1 MVKRLRLLACAAA
14 GLVATA
20 ALAATWTA
28 DVLAQDDVTEG
39 LIDVEL
45 GDGGDLTHPVLGA
58 HLSALADEVAADRLG
73 GSAATPHMPGDTG
86 NFTVS
91 MIGLSIT
98 FDGDSAPVVKA
109 ITDNGGDVR
118 NVFDGY
124 IEAYVAPSALAAL
137 ARVPGLTWAREFAQ
151 PHKDRGEYTSGGVAA
166 HLADA
171 WHAAGITGRGVKVGV
186 IDTATSDTSRDGF
199 SGLHSAIASGD
210 LPSTVKGRCYK
221 AVNLPTSDLGA
232 CAASGGDSHGT
243 RVAATLMD
251 VAPDAGLY
259 ISNPMTWG
267 DLQRSVEWMKN
278 QGVKVI
284 AHSVSWNYHG
294 AADGTSPVN
303 PSPLNTVKWAA
314 DNGIVWINSAGNYNG
329 GTWFGAFA
337 DADNDNIHEWTTG
350 DEYQE
355 FTLGAG
361 ETRTVFMRWDDNWG
375 GASKDLAL
383 HVVKNP
389 GTAGEQLVDN
399 LNDPQSGGASH
410 RPFEGKKFKAP
421 VAGTYAFVVK
431 KLSGTAP
438 SWIQLATFDSL
449 AHTTT
454 GHSLLSPADSAH
466 NGMLAV
472 GAAWS
477 ANSSIRGFSSL
488 GPTPDGR
495 VKPDIVGADGYVSL
509 GATRFGTSYSA
520 PHVAGLAALVRQQ
533 NPAFTPEQT
542 TEYLKAHAAP
552 RGEPNPNNTY
562 GHGFAQLPSLDCT
575 EPLNGDGSA
584 SGSWTTNCMSV
595 TDTEK
600 SSQYYTFTISQQST
614 VTIGLS
620 SSVDSYLYLRRGYNN
635 QKSAAL
641 HTDDDSG
648 AGSDARISESLAAG
662 TYTIEATTLA
672 TGRTGAFTLTVS
684 GGLETLPEISITAAS
699 TVTEGDTA
707 VFTLTASPAPAA
719 ALPVRVAVT
728 AAGDFG
734 VTPGSQTVTVPT
746 SGSATLSITTTGDTE
761 EEADGSV
768 TASISSGRGYTVSA
782 AAAAA
787 TVAVEDDDEVACTTQ
802 LHSDA
807 ISRARAAYAW
817 HAANNGNSQV
827 RFWQILAYLDADPMP
842 AAPNGTTPAPT
853 TVAAVE
859 TFSSGKT
866 WPGWKRIVKAMQCH
880 IPAPATPEVSI
891 TAGSG
896 VTEGAD
902 AAFTLTANPA
912 PAAALTVTVAV
923 TQTGGYITPGSHTVT
938 IPTSGSATL
947 AVATVNDSVDEADG
961 SVTATVNAGTG
972 YTVSS
977 TAGSASVAVADD
989 DVPEVAITAGAA
1001 AVEGGDATFT
1011 LTAAPAPAAALS
1023 VTVAVTQSGDFI
1035 APGSRTVTIP
1045 VSGSA
1050 TLSVATVNDSVD
1062 EANGSVT
1069 ATVDA
1074 GTGYTV
1080 SSSAGSATVTVSD
1093 DDATTTPVTDDPC
1106 FEHLTG
1112 DGNSQGEWT
1121 KSCTSNER
1129 DGRYAR
1135 FYTFELGQQSTV
1147 TIDLD
1152 GTVDNFLYLREGMNV
1167 AQGRALHYNDD
1178 RRAGNLDALIRASLP
1193 SGWYSIE
1200 ATTYSRARTG
1210 TFNLR
1215 ISGLPAAPAAPAT
1228 PELSIT
1234 AGAAVIEGTDAEFT
1248 LTAAPAPA
1256 AALTVTVAVTQS
1268 GDFITPGSHTVTIP
1282 ASGSATLS
1290 IPTTGDTAD
1299 ESDGSVTAT
1308 INTGAGYTISST
1320 AGSATVDVSDDDASA
1335 VCTVQLP
1342 SDAVTVAEVTGW
1354 RDGHSGTAHVLRWN
1368 RVLAALGV
1376 DTGETEMTVSES
1388 RANEYQFMASRWDRV
1403 TRTLEAL
1410 AQCNNPPPAT
1420 PEVGITAGSA
1430 VIEGTDATFTLTADP
1445 APTAALSVSVAV
1457 TQTGDYITPSTQ
1469 TVTIPASGSATL
1481 TVATAND
1488 TTDEADGSVTATINA
1503 GNGYTVSTTAGSA
1516 TVDVSDNDDPVPPP
1530 TTPEVSITA
1539 GGDIT
1544 EGDTAT
1550 FTVVADPAP
1559 TTALSVGIAITQSG
1573 DFAVGAGMTVA
1584 IPTSGSASVSVATLN
1599 DGVDEADGS
1608 VTATINSGQGYT
1620 VSATAGSATV
1630 TVADDDPVPPPR
1642 ATPEVSVTA
1651 SSGIT
1656 EGADAVFTLTADPA
1670 PASPLAVTVNVA
1682 QSGDYGVATGSQT
1695 VTIPTSGS
1703 YTLTI
1708 ATSDDSTDEADG
1720 SVTVTV
1726 NSGAGYSV
1734 SATAASAT
1742 AAVFDDDN
1750 PAPPPPV
1757 ADPGF
1762 SIEDASGTEG
1772 EQVSVRVTLSHA
1784 SSQRLRVYWTTRYGG
1799 SSAWDHRNPIWAM
1812 DGADFAAARGWLTF
1826 EPGVVERQAQV
1837 NLLED
1842 SRVEPAEEFQVHLM
1856 FVSPYGAVPIA
1867 DGIAIVTITDND

>member
-14 GLVATA
+14 GLVVTA

-28 DVLAQDDVTEG
+28 EVLAQDDVTEG

-58 HLSALADEVAADRLG
+58 HLSALADEAAADRLG

-98 FDGDSAPVVKA
+98 FDGDSAAVVKA

-124 IEAYVAPSALAAL
+124 IEAYVPPSALAAL

-151 PHKDRGEYTSGGVAA
+151 PHKDRGGDTSGGVAA

-171 WHAAGITGRGVKVGV
+171 WHAAGITGSGVKVGV
-186 IDTATSDTSRDGF
+186 IDSATSATSRDGF
-199 SGLHSAIASGD
+199 TGLHSAMTSGD
-210 LPSTVKGRCYK
+210 LPSTVKGRCYR

-251 VAPDAGLY
+251 VAPDASLY
-259 ISNPMTWG
+259 ISNPITWG

-284 AHSVSWNYHG
+284 AHSISWNYHG
-294 AADGTSPVN
+294 PADGTSPVN

-314 DNGIVWINSAGNYNG
+314 DNGIVWINSAGNRNG
-329 GTWFGAFA
+329 STWFGAFA
-337 DADNDNIHEWTTG
+337 DADNDNVHEWTTG

-509 GATRFGTSYSA
+509 GATRFGTSYAA

-562 GHGFAQLPSLDCT
+562 GHGFAQLPSLACT
-575 EPLNGDGSA
+575 ELLNGDGSA

-595 TDTEK
+595 TDTAK
-600 SSQYYTFTISQQST
+600 SSQYYTFTIAQQST

-662 TYTIEATTLA
+662 AYTIEATTLA
-672 TGRTGAFTLTVS
+672 TGQTGAFTVTVS

-707 VFTLTASPAPAA
+707 AFTLTASPAPAA
-719 ALPVRVAVT
+719 ALPVSVAVT

-734 VTPGSQTVTVPT
+734 VTPGSRTVTVPT
-746 SGSATLSITTTGDTE
+746 SGSATLSISTTGDSVE
-761 EEADGSV
+761 ESDGSV

-787 TVAVEDDDEVACTTQ
+787 TVAVEDDDGVACTTQ

-859 TFSSGKT
+859 AFSSGKT
-866 WPGWKRIVKAMQCH
+866 WPGWKPIVKAMQCH
-880 IPAPATPEVSI
+880 IPAPATPEVRI

-912 PAAALTVTVAV
+912 PAAALT
-923 TQTGGYITPGSHTVT
+923 
-938 IPTSGSATL
+938 
-947 AVATVNDSVDEADG
+947 
-961 SVTATVNAGTG
+961 
-972 YTVSS
+972 
-977 TAGSASVAVADD
+977 
-989 DVPEVAITAGAA
+989 
-1001 AVEGGDATFT
+1001 
-1011 LTAAPAPAAALS
+1011 

-1062 EANGSVT
+1062 EADGSVT

-1080 SSSAGSATVTVSD
+1080 SSTAGSASVAVSD
-1093 DDATTTPVTDDPC
+1093 DDATTTPVTDNPC

-1135 FYTFELGQQSTV
+1135 FYTFQLGQQSTV

-1178 RRAGNLDALIRASLP
+1178 RRPGNLDALIRASLP
-1193 SGWYSIE
+1193 SGWYTIE

-1210 TFNLR
+1210 AFNLK
-1215 ISGLPAAPAAPAT
+1215 ISGLPAASAT
-1228 PELSIT
+1228 PEISIT
-1234 AGAAVIEGTDAEFT
+1234 AGAAVIEGTDAAFT
-1248 LTAAPAPA
+1248 LTATPAPA
-1256 AALTVTVAVTQS
+1256 AALTVAVAVTQS

-1282 ASGSATLS
+1282 TSGSATLS
-1290 IPTTGDTAD
+1290 IPTTGDTVD
-1299 ESDGSVTAT
+1299 ESDGSITAT
-1308 INTGAGYTISST
+1308 VNTGAGYTISST

-1342 SDAVTVAEVTGW
+1342 SDAVTVAEVQQW
-1354 RDGHSGTAHVLRWN
+1354 RGEYSHSAHQQRWD

-1376 DTGETEMTVSES
+1376 DTGEAAMSVADA
-1388 RANEYQFMASRWDRV
+1388 RAIKNRIDNTRWDRTV
-1403 TRTLEAL
+1403 RTLQAM
-1410 AQCNNPPPAT
+1410 AQCNNPPPPPPVVE
-1420 PEVGITAGSA
+1420 PEISITAGSGVTEGADA
-1430 VIEGTDATFTLTADP
+1430 VFAVTASP
-1445 APTAALSVSVAV
+1445 VPSAALTVDVTVAQSGDFGAATGARQV
-1457 TQTGDYITPSTQ
+1457 T
-1469 TVTIPASGSATL
+1469 VPASGTVTL

-1584 IPTSGSASVSVATLN
+1584 IPTSGSASVSVATLD

-1656 EGADAVFTLTADPA
+1656 EGTGAVFTLAANPA
-1670 PASPLAVTVNVA
+1670 PASPLAVTVNVT

-1726 NSGAGYSV
+1726 NSGTGYSV

-1742 AAVFDDDN
+1742 AAVSDDDD
-1750 PAPPPPV
+1750 PAPPPPPPPPV
-1757 ADPGF
+1757 VDRGF
-1762 SIEDASGTEG
+1762 SIEDASATEG
-1772 EQVSVRVTLSHA
+1772 EQVSVKVTLSHA
-1784 SSQRLRVYWTTRYGG
+1784 SSQRLRVYWSTRYGG
-1799 SSAWDHRNPIWAM
+1799 SSAWDHKNPIWAV

-1826 EPGVVERQAQV
+1826 EPGVVERQVQV

-1867 DGIAIVTITDND
+1867 NGRAIVTITDND